1 MQIARIAILICF
13 LPVLLY
19 RAWRL
24 VRYPTSLPAV
34 AVTSC
39 AVTVWVWLLAFT
51 DWVWAVLPPV
61 VRATSIGGGATV
73 TIAACLQ
80 VFAVGISA
88 DVLPARIRRDL
99 RIVFTVAALVLTA
112 VAVCMSNSHA
122 LTATDD
128 LYTLANVL
136 MNGRGDRGS
145 NTALVVSNTYLIV
158 VLVQLVWLG
167 LRNADAT
174 PVGTGLG
181 LLGAAAA
188 FEILSVVSGGIWRML
203 SHGHDVISSYSG
215 MWLQSLFGCLGAGLM
230 IMGLFWAPVMLR
242 TQARRDKR
250 RLRPLHDALANLFP
264 GLFPPME
271 SRIRLSDLVFEW
283 MTHIQDGL
291 TLLVQRRGIPVET
304 GVPIPADQADHV
316 LGVMNWISGQSVS
329 GFSCEWLRPPT
340 GVSDQNWVLA
350 IADAYRNHE
359 EDWVGQEAKRESLS
373 ART

>member
-1 MQIARIAILICF
+1 M
-13 LPVLLY
+13 
-19 RAWRL
+19 
-24 VRYPTSLPAV
+24 
-34 AVTSC
+34 
-39 AVTVWVWLLAFT
+39 
-51 DWVWAVLPPV
+51 
-61 VRATSIGGGATV
+61 
-73 TIAACLQ
+73 Q

-88 DVLPARIRRDL
+88 DVSPARIRRDL

-283 MTHIQDGL
+283 TTHIQDGL
-291 TLLVQRRGIPVET
+291 TLLAQRRGIPVET

-316 LGVMNWISGQSVS
+316 RGVMNWISGQLVS

-340 GVSDQNWVLA
+340 GVSDETWVLA

-359 EDWVGQEAKRESLS
+359 EDWVGQEAKRESLP